1 MVGGFQNFVG
11 QGGFQGVGAAAAVGT
26 GVVNAQ
32 GTGVAGLVGN
42 GFVNVN
48 GVGQTRINTLRGGRM
63 YDVPAVS
70 AYTSVYPTYGN
81 SGNYYGFSTYG
92 SPYNGGYLPK
102 SYGTYRRTM
111 SEEAKA
117 QAGRPEGPTI
127 FSKIL
132 DGSIPAT
139 FIYQDDQCVAFKDVS
154 PQVEMLIGA
163 FPQNY
168 LTISFTS

>member
-70 AYTSVYPTYGN
+70 AYTSVYPSYGN
-81 SGNYYGFSTYG
+81 SGNYYGYSTYG

-102 SYGTYRRTM
+102 SYGTYRLLRP
-111 SEEAKA
+111 APV
-117 QAGRPEGPTI
+117 AGVSGTTYA
-127 FSKIL
+127 
-132 DGSIPAT
+132 PA
-139 FIYQDDQCVAFKDVS
+139 YGYGYV
-154 PQVEMLIGA
+154 PQY
-163 FPQNY
+163 NH
-168 LTISFTS
+168 